1 MEINTQTADEVVTFT
16 VSGRLDAATSVE
28 ADKQFGEVIAAGNVK
43 LLFDLSKLEY
53 ISSAG
58 LRVLLVVAKKIQQK
72 GGMIALAALTPNVKE
87 VFEISGFSAIFKI
100 FPGDPEALEFLKH

>member
-1 MEINTQTADEVVTFT
+1 MEINAQIVDGIVNFT
-16 VSGRLDAATSVE
+16 VSGRLDAATSVD

-43 LLFDLSKLEY
+43 LLFDLSGMEY

-58 LRVLLVVAKKIQQK
+58 LRVLLVVAKKVQQQ
-72 GGMIALAALTPNVKE
+72 GGRIALAALVPNVKE

-100 FPGDPEALEFLKH
+100 FASSDEAIKFLRS